1 MGIDMNKADIIKLLQ
16 DEKLV
21 DEVVK
26 KIVDDPEVLDEL
38 AGDVAE
44 EIADYL
50 EDDPAVRGKI
60 INAAMESPDFK
71 KRIIKE
77 LVNEIGD

>member
-1 MGIDMNKADIIKLLQ
+1 MGMDINKADITELLQ
-16 DEKLV
+16 DKKLV

-26 KIVDDPEVLDEL
+26 KLVDDPEVLDEL
-38 AGDVAE
+38 AEDIAE
-44 EIADYL
+44 EIAEYL
-50 EDDPAVRGKI
+50 EDDPTVRAKI

>member
-1 MGIDMNKADIIKLLQ
+1 MDCGESAMMICNAVISDCGLYRYKLSRHWEQGLQRLVFIGLNPSTADAI
-16 DEKLV
+16 
-21 DEVVK
+21 
-26 KIVDDPEVLDEL
+26 
-38 AGDVAE
+38 
-44 EIADYL
+44 
-50 EDDPAVRGKI
+50 EDDPTVRKKI